1 MQLTEAERGLSRA
14 LLGAVY
20 QAAMAA
26 PRVPAAAKATLRSAW
41 SLLTTLD
48 REQPAALGTVLGH
61 PYIRVWATRCLEQ
74 LRSADAWP
82 GGEHQACDSRKLAAE
97 LDHLGAVAAA
107 VAARAQVGAA
117 VTVPVI
123 NSAVHLPT
131 FGRLVLGDDE
141 AATSA
146 DGDLETATV
155 SVISNAVIIQVAD
168 SYWTLALGPL
178 LDGQPC
184 GVPVPGNARS
194 GEWQPV
200 RVLNMGGLRVAL
212 EDTDPFRG
220 FHQQQVAPR
229 LSDTEFGQWQSDI
242 PGSMAGNPAAA
253 PCLRSST
260 RGGPDGAKPLA
271 APPDGRDVSAE
282 SRRRSGLS
290 PWRGRP
296 SGPLAGDSSST
307 SSR

>member
-1 MQLTEAERGLSRA
+1 MDSLKAAFDGAPETGSDVFSDPIDLVAAHPGILARQQGVAGLCQTCQECPVVTSCGGGLYTHRYRKDTGFSNPSVYCSDLFKLISHIGSRLSGEPGDGRSAQVHALSDDHFRALAAGFGDAAALMQLTEAERGLSRA

-131 FGRLVLGDDE
+131 FGRWCSATTKPRLQPT
-141 AATSA
+141 ATSR
-146 DGDLETATV
+146 
-155 SVISNAVIIQVAD
+155 
-168 SYWTLALGPL
+168 P
-178 LDGQPC
+178 
-184 GVPVPGNARS
+184 
-194 GEWQPV
+194 
-200 RVLNMGGLRVAL
+200 
-212 EDTDPFRG
+212 
-220 FHQQQVAPR
+220 
-229 LSDTEFGQWQSDI
+229 
-242 PGSMAGNPAAA
+242 
-253 PCLRSST
+253 
-260 RGGPDGAKPLA
+260 
-271 APPDGRDVSAE
+271 
-282 SRRRSGLS
+282 
-290 PWRGRP
+290 RP
-296 SGPLAGDSSST
+296 SA
-307 SSR
+307 